1 MGLYGGELIYL
12 LNVLSLFTSEQQGSQ
27 QKKVPSGYLG
37 LVNFLA
43 GQVTFKAYLPEQVLQ
58 CRVIFSFGRI
68 LNSNHVWVIY

>member
-12 LNVLSLFTSEQQGSQ
+12 LNVLSLFTSEQQGSH

-43 GQVTFKAYLPEQVLQ
+43 GQVTFKAYLNRFYNVVLFFLL
-58 CRVIFSFGRI
+58 VGF
-68 LNSNHVWVIY
+68 